1 MMLSLVYQST
11 FWRYYYEQLSISIP
25 QLNTTTE
32 MQFAEAVAFED
43 AKIITFLTTRF
54 CH

>member
-1 MMLSLVYQST
+1 MIRLNWSFIFKSL
-11 FWRYYYEQLSISIP
+11 YYYEQLSISIP